1 MPRHRFITSLLA
13 VVLLAAGCGGG
24 DDASEEPEGTQADG
38 VSEVATSD
46 TDQPDTTAR
55 DSTDQPD
62 AGTEPEPEPEPEPQ
76 SVRLGDRFAWC
87 VDTQRDWDRLAEIQ
101 GQVDAAEAALR
112 DAQETLEAAAD
123 ELDRAEALQVFES
136 AERHVADLLPVFV
149 DAAHEVVRSV
159 RSGRRH
165 REETEVIAV
174 ERAREAFYA
183 AAAPALVE
191 LLGVTD
197 AASSLYEEPVI
208 ALEPASEPA
217 AEPLEQPEPAGE
229 ALPPEELLR
238 ALQELQD
245 EVYNLQ
251 LDVSG
256 VRGQVEGAIGDI
268 RRAENPTE
276 ALAARAAGREGLQ
289 ALDEIDSAAREAGR
303 ITQELERAYLDSVWR
318 ARDAGAI
325 SQEEHESARTTW
337 YEAVQG
343 ISRLTT
349 FIHDRADRR
358 QLIPLGNAALEEAAN
373 AFVLADPAWA
383 VFQMSLS
390 ESCQL

>member
-46 TDQPDTTAR
+46 TDQPDTTVR

-62 AGTEPEPEPEPEPQ
+62 AGTEAEPEPAP
-76 SVRLGDRFAWC
+76 VRLGDRFEWC
-87 VDTQRDWDRLAEIQ
+87 VDTQRGWDRLAEIQ

-136 AERHVADLLPVFV
+136 ADRHVADLLPVFV

-174 ERAREAFYA
+174 ERAREGFYA

-217 AEPLEQPEPAGE
+217 DEPLEQPEPAGE

-238 ALQELQD
+238 ALQEFQD

-256 VRGQVEGAIGDI
+256 VRGQVEGAIRDI

-289 ALDEIDSAAREAGR
+289 ALDEIDSAARKAGR

-343 ISRLTT
+343 IWRLTT

-373 AFVLADPAWA
+373 AFVLADTTAWA
-383 VFQMSLS
+383 AFQMSLS

>member
-24 DDASEEPEGTQADG
+24 DDASAEPEGTQADG

-62 AGTEPEPEPEPEPQ
+62 AGTEPEPEPAP
-76 SVRLGDRFAWC
+76 VRLGDRFEWC

-112 DAQETLEAAAD
+112 DAQETLEAATD

-208 ALEPASEPA
+208 ALEPASETTIPA
-217 AEPLEQPEPAGE
+217 EPEPAGE

-256 VRGQVEGAIGDI
+256 VRGQAEGAIGDI

-289 ALDEIDSAAREAGR
+289 ALDEIDSAAWEAGR
-303 ITQELERAYLDSVWR
+303 ITQELESAYLDSVWR

-358 QLIPLGNAALEEAAN
+358 QHHLIPLGNAALEEAAN
-373 AFVLADPAWA
+373 VFVLTDPAWA
-383 VFQMSLS
+383 AFQMSLS

>member
-1 MPRHRFITSLLA
+1 MARTRSIFVAILA
-13 VVLLAAGCGGG
+13 VVLLAAACGGG
-24 DDASEEPEGTQADG
+24 EDDVSEEPEGTPADG

-46 TDQPDTTAR
+46 TDQPDTTVR

-62 AGTEPEPEPEPEPQ
+62 AGTEAEPEPAP
-76 SVRLGDRFAWC
+76 VRLGDRFEWC

-112 DAQETLEAAAD
+112 DAQETLEAATD

-136 AERHVADLLPVFV
+136 ADRHVADLLPVFV

-208 ALEPASEPA
+208 ALEPASETTIP
-217 AEPLEQPEPAGE
+217 AEPESDGE

-251 LDVSG
+251 LDYSG

-276 ALAARAAGREGLQ
+276 ALAAHAAGREGLQ
-289 ALDEIDSAAREAGR
+289 ALDEIDSAAWEASR

-325 SQEEHESARTTW
+325 SQEEHESALTTGR
-337 YEAVQG
+337 EAARA
-343 ISRLTT
+343 ISRLAS
-349 FIHDRADRR
+349 FAYDPVGHQ
-358 QLIPLGNAALEEAAN
+358 QLIQLGNAALEEAAN
-373 AFVLADPAWA
+373 AFVLADTSAWQA
-383 VFQMSLS
+383 FQRSLS
-390 ESCQL
+390 ESCQP